1 MRSCEHNQSLLQA
14 QEGSSGRVVPP
25 LGAGRSPTDEFKRER
40 RMTQFIL
47 RPPRRV
53 SFAGL
58 LPNGSA
64 HTFFVVSRIENPV
77 KRFFENNVRR
87 SKDIKKMI
95 NRKM

>member
-1 MRSCEHNQSLLQA
+1 MSLGLPSFSMIFRHLFT
-14 QEGSSGRVVPP
+14 GSIQVP
-25 LGAGRSPTDEFKRER
+25 
-40 RMTQFIL
+40 
-47 RPPRRV
+47 
-53 SFAGL
+53 FAGL